1 MSAAAPALVTTQ
13 GSKEVVSLAETLGSM
28 KRSHYCGEIRETDI
42 DSESV
47 LMGWAQRRRDLGGV
61 IFIDLR
67 DRSGLAQVVIDA
79 KNVNEEDFI
88 KAERIRSEYV
98 IAVEGVIEKRDPETV
113 NPLLETGTVEL
124 RARKLKILAEAKTP
138 PFAIEEKSGVREELR
153 LKHRYL
159 DLRRPDLLHNLK
171 LRQQM
176 TQAVRD
182 FLIHEAFLEVET
194 PVLTKSTPEGA
205 RDYLVPSR
213 VFKGSFYA
221 LPQSPQIYKQ
231 LLMVGG
237 IDRYFQVA
245 RCFRDEDLRADRQP
259 EFTQVDLE
267 MSFVDEED
275 VQGLLEALFAAV
287 FETVLS
293 VKIPLP
299 MRRMTWQ
306 EAMDKYGVDKPDLRF
321 GMEIV
326 DLTDIAETCS
336 FEVFRKVVQSGGVVR
351 AINAKGYGDLTRT
364 EIEFLTEKAVSYG
377 GKGMAWIAI
386 RENGELYS
394 VLTKYF
400 KEDELSEMI
409 QRLGGEPGDF
419 IIFSADQL
427 EAARA
432 ILGNLRLDLADLKQ
446 LRKKDAFAFVLVTDF
461 PLLEWDL
468 EAGRYVAMH
477 HPFTMPKE
485 EDLPLLEKD
494 PLKVRA
500 KAYDVVLNG
509 VELGSGSIRIHQRE
523 LQKRMF
529 KLLGFSEASAQER
542 FGFMLDAFQYGAPPH
557 GGFAFGLDRLLMLA
571 TGAESIR
578 DVIAF
583 PKMRDGSCAMS
594 QSPSKVSQSQLKELD
609 LLSGLKDYVHVEPEK
624 PVVSEADVDY
634 VAALA
639 RLELSDEEK
648 EELTRN
654 LRDIIAF
661 ADKLNELDV
670 TGLDPMAHVMPI
682 ENVFRPDLQKPSD
695 DRERILSAAP
705 AQKDGCYFVPK
716 AVE

>member
-1 MSAAAPALVTTQ
+1 M
-13 GSKEVVSLAETLGSM
+13 AETLGTM

-42 DSESV
+42 NSKAV
-47 LMGWAQRRRDLGGV
+47 MMGWAQRRRDLGGV

-67 DRSGLAQVVIDA
+67 DHTGLAQIVIDA
-79 KNVNEEDFI
+79 KNVDEADFV

-98 IAVEGVIEKRDPETV
+98 IAVEGVIEKRDSETV

-124 RARKLKILAEAKTP
+124 RAKKLKILSEAKTP
-138 PFAIEEKSGVREELR
+138 PFAIEEKSSVREELR

-171 LRQQM
+171 MRQKM
-176 TQAVRD
+176 TQAVRE
-182 FLIHEAFLEVET
+182 FLMGQRFLEVET

-237 IDRYFQVA
+237 VDRYFQVA

-259 EFTQVDLE
+259 EFTQVDME
-267 MSFVDEED
+267 MSFVDEVEI
-275 VQGLLEALFAAV
+275 VSLLETLFASM
-287 FETVLS
+287 FKTVLG
-293 VKIPLP
+293 KDIALP
-299 MRRMTWQ
+299 MRRMTWL

-326 DLTDIAETCS
+326 DLTDIAASCS
-336 FEVFRKVVQSGGVVR
+336 FEVFKKVAASGGVVR

-364 EIEFLTEKAVSYG
+364 EIEFLTQKAVSYG

-394 VLTKYF
+394 VLTKFF
-400 KEDELSEMI
+400 KKEELDNMI
-409 QRLGGEPGDF
+409 ERLGGKPGDF
-419 IIFSADQL
+419 IIFSADKL
-427 EAARA
+427 EAVRA
-432 ILGNLRLDLADLKQ
+432 ILGSLRLDLADLRH
-446 LRKKDAFAFVLVTDF
+446 LRQKDDFAFLIVTDF
-461 PLLEWDL
+461 PLLEWDAQ
-468 EAGRYVAMH
+468 ENRYVAMH
-477 HPFTMPKE
+477 HPFTMPVE
-485 EDLPLLEKD
+485 ADLPLLEKE

-529 KLLGFSEASAQER
+529 KLLGFSETSAQER

-557 GGFAFGLDRLLMLA
+557 GGFAFGLDRLMMLVV
-571 TGAESIR
+571 GADSIR

-594 QSPSKVSQSQLKELD
+594 QSPSRVSQSQLKELD
-609 LLSGLKDYVHVEPEK
+609 LLSGSKDYIHVEPEK
-624 PVVSEADVDY
+624 PLVSEEDVDY

-639 RLELSDEEK
+639 RLELNDEEK

-670 TGLDPMAHVMPI
+670 SGLDPMAHVMPI
-682 ENVFRPDLQKPSD
+682 ENVFRADFKENSD
-695 DRERILSAAP
+695 DRELILKGAP

>member
-1 MSAAAPALVTTQ
+1 MVR
-13 GSKEVVSLAETLGSM
+13 LAETLGSM
-28 KRSHYCGEIRETDI
+28 KRSHYCGEIRETEI
-42 DSESV
+42 DRVAV

-67 DRSGLAQVVIDA
+67 DNTGIAQVVIDA
-79 KNVNEEDFI
+79 RNVEEADFI
-88 KAERIRSEYV
+88 KAERIRGEYV

-113 NPLLETGTVEL
+113 NPLIETGTIEL
-124 RARKLKILAEAKTP
+124 RASKIKILSEAKTP
-138 PFAIEEKSGVREELR
+138 PFAIEERSGVREELR

-159 DLRRPDLLHNLK
+159 DLRRPDLYQNLK
-171 LRQQM
+171 LRQQVA
-176 TQAVRD
+176 QSVRQ
-182 FLIHEAFLEVET
+182 FLTERRFLEVET

-237 IDRYFQVA
+237 VDRYFQVA

-267 MSFVDEED
+267 MSFVDEND
-275 VQGLLEALFAAV
+275 VTTLLETLFAEV
-287 FETVLS
+287 FREVLG
-293 VKIPLP
+293 VEVPLP
-299 MRRMTWQ
+299 MPRMTWQ
-306 EAMDKYGVDKPDLRF
+306 EAMDRYGADKPDLRF

-326 DLTDIAETCS
+326 DLTDIAAACS
-336 FEVFRKVVQSGGVVR
+336 FDVFRRITQSGGVVR
-351 AINAKGYGDLTRT
+351 AINAKGYGDLTRS
-364 EIEFLTEKAVSYG
+364 EIEMLTQKAVGYG

-394 VLTKYF
+394 VLTKFF
-400 KEDELSEMI
+400 KEDELRAIME
-409 QRLGGEPGDF
+409 RLGGEPGDF
-419 IIFSADQL
+419 IIFSADTL
-427 EAARA
+427 ASVRM
-432 ILGNLRLDLADLKQ
+432 ILGALRLDLADLRH
-446 LRKKDAFAFVLVTDF
+446 LRKKEDLAFLIVTDF
-461 PLLEWDL
+461 PLLEWDG
-468 EAGRYVAMH
+468 EENRYVAMH
-477 HPFTMPKE
+477 HPFTMPAE
-485 EDLPLLEKD
+485 EDLPLLETN
-494 PLKVRA
+494 PLEVRA

-509 VELGSGSIRIHQRE
+509 VELGSGSIRIHLRD

-529 KLLGFSEASAQER
+529 KLLGFTEASAQER

-557 GGFAFGLDRLLMLA
+557 GGFAFGLDRLMMLMV
-571 TGAESIR
+571 GADSIR

-594 QSPSKVSQSQLKELD
+594 QSPSKVSSSQLRELD

-624 PVVSEADVDY
+624 PQVSEEQVDY
-634 VAALA
+634 VAGLA
-639 RLELSDEEK
+639 RLSLSEDEK
-648 EELTRN
+648 EELTQN

-670 TGLDPMAHVMPI
+670 TGLDPMAHVMPV
-682 ENVFRPDLQKPSD
+682 ENVFRADVPGVSDSRDLVLKN
-695 DRERILSAAP
+695 AP
-705 AQKDGCYFVPK
+705 AQREGCYFVPK

>member
-1 MSAAAPALVTTQ
+1 M
-13 GSKEVVSLAETLGSM
+13 AETLGTM

-42 DSESV
+42 NSKAV
-47 LMGWAQRRRDLGGV
+47 MMGWAQRRRDLGGV

-67 DRSGLAQVVIDA
+67 DHTGLAQIVIDA
-79 KNVNEEDFI
+79 KNVDEADFV

-98 IAVEGVIEKRDPETV
+98 IAIEGVIEKRDPETV
-113 NPLLETGTVEL
+113 NPLLETGMVEL
-124 RARKLKILAEAKTP
+124 RASKLKILSEAKTP
-138 PFAIEEKSGVREELR
+138 PFAIEEKSSVREELR

-171 LRQQM
+171 MRQKM
-176 TQAVRD
+176 TQAVRE
-182 FLIHEAFLEVET
+182 FLMGQRFLEVET

-237 IDRYFQVA
+237 VDRYFQVA

-259 EFTQVDLE
+259 EFTQVDME
-267 MSFVDEED
+267 MSFVDEVEIES
-275 VQGLLEALFAAV
+275 LLETLFASV
-287 FETVLS
+287 FKTVLGKD
-293 VKIPLP
+293 VAVP
-299 MRRMTWQ
+299 MRRMTWL

-326 DLTDIAETCS
+326 DLTDIAASCS
-336 FEVFRKVVQSGGVVR
+336 FEVFRKVTASGGVVR

-377 GKGMAWIAI
+377 GKGMAWISI

-394 VLTKYF
+394 VLTKFF
-400 KEDELSEMI
+400 KKEELDDTIE
-409 QRLGGEPGDF
+409 RLDGKPGDF
-419 IIFSADQL
+419 IIFSADRL
-427 EAARA
+427 EAVRA
-432 ILGNLRLDLADLKQ
+432 ILGSLRLDLADLRH
-446 LRKKDAFAFVLVTDF
+446 LRRKDDFAFLIVTDF
-461 PLLEWDL
+461 PLLEWDAQ
-468 EAGRYVAMH
+468 ENRYVAMH
-477 HPFTMPKE
+477 HPFTMPVE
-485 EDLPLLEKD
+485 ADLPILEKE

-529 KLLGFSEASAQER
+529 KLLGFSETSAQER

-557 GGFAFGLDRLLMLA
+557 GGFAFGLDRLMMLVV
-571 TGAESIR
+571 GADSIR

-594 QSPSKVSQSQLKELD
+594 QSPSRVSQSQLKELD
-609 LLSGLKDYVHVEPEK
+609 LLSGSKDYIHVEPEK
-624 PVVSEADVDY
+624 PLVSEEDVDY

-639 RLELSDEEK
+639 RLELNEEEK

-670 TGLDPMAHVMPI
+670 SGLDPMVHVMPI
-682 ENVFRPDLQKPSD
+682 ENVFRADFQGISD
-695 DRERILSAAP
+695 DRELILKSAP